1 MNSKTIDLTVPDIGD
16 ADSIELVK
24 WYKKQGES
32 FKKGDEICDLVS
44 DKAAFSLEAPQDGR
58 LVEILISEKTRV
70 AVGQLV
76 ARAEES

>member
-24 WYKKQGES
+24 WYKNKGES

-58 LVEILISEKTRV
+58 LVEILISEKTKV

>member
-32 FKKGDEICDLVS
+32 FKKGDEICDLVERQS
-44 DKAAFSLEAPQDGR
+44 GFFSGSPSGR
-58 LVEILISEKTRV
+58 P
-70 AVGQLV
+70 VGGDFDL
-76 ARAEES
+76 